1 MSTMPTHT
9 LVRLCAHIYVAQLSL
24 THVRRQQYYQQSR
37 VVPDFVK
44 LYDVCN
50 FCIYFFLSQILNFT
64 KFPEFYQ
71 PGSRYRGIASK
82 FSRVAYDPKVW
93 FVDKI

>member
-50 FCIYFFLSQILNFT
+50 FCIYFFFVANSQFYKISRILSAWKPISRNRFQIFKSCL
-64 KFPEFYQ
+64 
-71 PGSRYRGIASK
+71 
-82 FSRVAYDPKVW
+82 
-93 FVDKI
+93 